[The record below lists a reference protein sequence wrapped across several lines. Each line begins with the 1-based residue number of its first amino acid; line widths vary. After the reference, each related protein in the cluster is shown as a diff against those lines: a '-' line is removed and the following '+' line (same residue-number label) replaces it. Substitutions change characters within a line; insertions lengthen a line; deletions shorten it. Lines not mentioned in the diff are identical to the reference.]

1 MSFND
6 TNSIGNSVSD
16 LNAEAGYG
24 PIVSHLMQERSEE
37 RRRVLL
43 RALVHAIEQKGD
55 VYVDDLSRHGLR
67 GNINISLTVGQR
79 VFVSLDDVTHCS
91 GTVRWAQ
98 GHRFGMNFD
107 VPLPVMPSNLET
119 DAGTKPGH
127 QERTT
132 RMRTNFVGK
141 IYICSP
147 PHLAKIRNVSKSGMM
162 VETDMPLDTDQ
173 RLLVSLVNGSI
184 MTAEVRWATNARI
197 GVRLFSPVSVLQ
209 FTYGDL
215 SQLA

>member
-6 TNSIGNSVSD
+6 NSISNSGSD

-24 PIVSHLMQERSEE
+24 PLVSHLMQERSEE

-43 RALVHAIEQKGD
+43 RALLHAIEQKGD
-55 VYVDDLSRHGLR
+55 VHIDDLSRSGLR

-79 VFVSLDDVTHCS
+79 IFVSLDDVTHCS
-91 GTVRWAQ
+91 GTVRWAD

-107 VPLPVMPSNLET
+107 VPLAVLPPNLDIDT
-119 DAGTKPGH
+119 GTVPNH
-127 QERTT
+127 QERAT
-132 RMRTNFVGK
+132 RMRTNLKGT
-141 IYICSP
+141 IYTCSP
-147 PHLAKIRNVSKSGMM
+147 PYLAKIRNVSKSGMM

-184 MTAEVRWATNARI
+184 MTAEVRWATHARV
-197 GVRLFSPVSVLQ
+197 GVRLFSPLSVLQ

>member
-6 TNSIGNSVSD
+6 NSIGNSVAD

-43 RALVHAIEQKGD
+43 RALLHAIEQEGD
-55 VYVDDLSRHGLR
+55 VHIDDLSRSGLR

-79 VFVSLDDVTHCS
+79 IFVSLDDVTHCS

-107 VPLPVMPSNLET
+107 VPLAVLPQNLEIDT
-119 DAGTKPGH
+119 GTKSNH
-127 QERTT
+127 QQRTT
-132 RMRTNFVGK
+132 RMQTNLDGK

-162 VETDMPLDTDQ
+162 VETDMSLDADQ

-184 MTAEVRWATNARI
+184 MTAEVRWATHARV
-197 GVRLFSPVSVLQ
+197 GVRLFSPLSVLQ

-215 SQLA
+215 SQPE

>member
-6 TNSIGNSVSD
+6 NSIGNSVAN

-24 PIVSHLMQERSEE
+24 PIVSQLMQERSEE

-43 RALVHAIEQKGD
+43 RALLHAIEQQGD
-55 VYVDDLSRHGLR
+55 VRVDNLSRSGLR

-98 GHRFGMNFD
+98 SHRFGMNFD
-107 VPLPVMPSNLET
+107 VPLGVLPPKLEIDTGITSN
-119 DAGTKPGH
+119 H
-127 QERTT
+127 QQRTT
-132 RMRTNFVGK
+132 RMPTNLNGK

-147 PHLAKIRNVSKSGMM
+147 PYLAKIRNVSKSGMM
-162 VETDMPLDTDQ
+162 VDTDMPLEADQ

-184 MTAEVRWATNARI
+184 LTAEVRWATHSRV
-197 GVRLFSPVSVLQ
+197 GVRLFSPLSVLQ

-215 SQLA
+215 SQLT